1 MLSRCR
7 YSLSLAALCLGCAL
21 ATPVSAQTHQPI
33 GKIADQEVRHIAT
46 YFPGRMAGSPAELM
60 MADYVNQ
67 RFRQMGYDSNLR
79 DFKTRYL
86 YRDSNGKNSWHNV
99 TATSVIA
106 AKVGHSAKQ
115 ILIVA
120 HLDTFTPQS
129 DDDVNHNL
137 GGLTLQGV
145 DDNASGVGVMLEL
158 AERLRT
164 VKTQVGI
171 RFLALSAQE
180 LGGKGIENY
189 LSRMTPEEKKN
200 TLLVIGIDSLI
211 SGDKLL
217 ATSNA
222 QALAER
228 SRDRLLQLAKRD
240 GIHIA
245 RGNSAMLDQS
255 PPQNEGMALFSQAGL
270 PLLLLSAAD
279 SQDPTRQ
286 TRHGGSLFAQGTS
299 WHQPQYDN
307 MKYLDRHLPGRIRAR
322 TREGVRILLPLLE
335 QLAR

>member
-1 MLSRCR
+1 MFSRCSH
-7 YSLSLAALCLGCAL
+7 SLSLAALCLGALLCAP
-21 ATPVSAQTHQPI
+21 AMAQTHQPI
-33 GKIADQEVRHIAT
+33 GKISEQEVRHIAT

-79 DFKTRYL
+79 DFKTRYH
-86 YRDSNGKNSWHNV
+86 YRDSNGKSSWHNV

-106 AKVGHSAKQ
+106 AKTGRSDKQ

-129 DDDVNHNL
+129 DDDVNRNL

-164 VKTQVGI
+164 VKTDASI

-189 LSRMTPEEKKN
+189 LARMSPEQKKN
-200 TLLVIGIDSLI
+200 TLLVIGLDSLI
-211 SGDKLL
+211 SGDRLCV
-217 ATSNA
+217 SSSS
-222 QALAER
+222 QPFAEQ
-228 SRDRLLQLAKRD
+228 SRARLLKVAKRV
-240 GIHIA
+240 GVSLCHTN
-245 RGNSAMLDQS
+245 GSTLSQPNS
-255 PPQNEGMALFSQAGL
+255 QNEGLALFSQAGL
-270 PLLLLSAAD
+270 PLLLLSAIDTQHPA
-279 SQDPTRQ
+279 RQ
-286 TRHGGSLFAQGTS
+286 TRHDRLFSQGIS
-299 WHQPQYDN
+299 WHQPQYDS
-307 MKYLDRHLPGRIRAR
+307 MSYLDRHLPGRIRAR
-322 TREGVRILLPLLE
+322 TREGVKILLPLLE
-335 QLAR
+335 QLAD

>member
-1 MLSRCR
+1 
-7 YSLSLAALCLGCAL
+7 
-21 ATPVSAQTHQPI
+21 
-33 GKIADQEVRHIAT
+33 
-46 YFPGRMAGSPAELM
+46 
-60 MADYVNQ
+60 
-67 RFRQMGYDSNLR
+67 
-79 DFKTRYL
+79 
-86 YRDSNGKNSWHNV
+86 
-99 TATSVIA
+99 
-106 AKVGHSAKQ
+106 
-115 ILIVA
+115 
-120 HLDTFTPQS
+120 
-129 DDDVNHNL
+129 
-137 GGLTLQGV
+137 
-145 DDNASGVGVMLEL
+145 MLEL

-255 PPQNEGMALFSQAGL
+255 PPRTRGWRCFLRPDFRCCCSL
-270 PLLLLSAAD
+270 PQIA
-279 SQDPTRQ
+279 
-286 TRHGGSLFAQGTS
+286 
-299 WHQPQYDN
+299 
-307 MKYLDRHLPGRIRAR
+307 RIRRAR
-322 TREGVRILLPLLE
+322 HATAAACLHRAPAGISPSTTI
-335 QLAR
+335 